1 LTTRFLEFRRARA
14 VPATR
19 RAKNSWLPRWPFS
32 VAAAAMAAAATP
44 MASLRRR
51 AHPHSSSSG
60 AKCCGRACRPKST
73 SRIVD
78 CHELAGLFKSPVF
91 VSLFS
96 SLQFSTARPRFVV
109 RPRRYEE
116 FSNEVDEALRAATD
130 ISEAEYDKIFSGPSS
145 TALESDDFLDY
156 AATSTPHRY
165 SSSSSSSAADG
176 VPSSSW
182 EDAAAELELASSR
195 RRQDK
200 LTAALQKQVCICGSR
215 MKLIR
220 LCFE

>member
-1 LTTRFLEFRRARA
+1 
-14 VPATR
+14 
-19 RAKNSWLPRWPFS
+19 
-32 VAAAAMAAAATP
+32 M
-44 MASLRRR
+44 
-51 AHPHSSSSG
+51 
-60 AKCCGRACRPKST
+60 
-73 SRIVD
+73 
-78 CHELAGLFKSPVF
+78 
-91 VSLFS
+91 
-96 SLQFSTARPRFVV
+96 

-156 AATSTPHRY
+156 AATSTPHRH

-200 LTAALQKQVCICGSR
+200 LTAALQKQVCICFFSHETHEIMSR
-215 MKLIR
+215 MRMKMAHILFSLR
-220 LCFE
+220 VYFAPVSSAV